1 MKKILLVALAAASV
15 LAMMCSCNTDTTQD
29 SAIPQSS
36 AEISQQSSEVSQTS
50 TESSQEI
57 VSSEP
62 SAENNDSETKIDEIL
77 VNGKFT
83 GFAAVVENGE
93 NIYGKS
99 FNKDGISDE
108 FDSNTL
114 FRIGSDTKQFTAA
127 AIMLLQQDGKLSVND
142 TLEKYFPDCKNGKNI
157 TLHNLLSMHSGL
169 TNYSD
174 YFAKLNLTQNADE
187 NKAAILRFILAEDLI
202 DEPNGDFKYNNS
214 NYFLLAQ
221 IIENVSGKTY
231 EEYLTENIFKPLG
244 MESTRIY
251 KDYEKDTA
259 TIAQPLYPQGADD
272 FFNLPNATMGA
283 GDIISNAAD
292 LAKWLKVFEGGSIL
306 SDESIE
312 AMSTSYSTENDMYEY
327 GYGWFISKDG
337 IYHGGNL
344 SEFSSFFFTSPDKK
358 YSIIILSNENS
369 GTLADFGT
377 AIRYELF

>member
-1 MKKILLVALAAASV
+1 MKKILLAALAAASV
-15 LAMMCSCNTDTTQD
+15 MGMMCSCNTDTTQD
-29 SAIPQSS
+29 SAVPQSS
-36 AEISQQSSEVSQTS
+36 IEISQTSS
-50 TESSQEI
+50 ESSQEN

-62 SAENNDSETKIDEIL
+62 SAENTDSEKKIDEIFT
-77 VNGKFT
+77 NGKFT
-83 GFAAVVENGE
+83 GFAAVVKNGE
-93 NIYGKS
+93 TLYGKN

-108 FDSNTL
+108 FDSKTL

-169 TNYSD
+169 TDYSD

-187 NKAAILRFILAEDLI
+187 NKAAILKFILAEDLI
-202 DEPNGDFKYNNS
+202 DEPGGVFTYNNS

-221 IIENVSGKTY
+221 IIENVSGMTY

-244 MESTRIY
+244 MDSTRIY
-251 KDYEKDTA
+251 KSYSDTE
-259 TIAQPLYPQGADD
+259 TIAQPLYPQGADN
-272 FFNLPNATMGA
+272 FFNIPYATTGA
-283 GDIISNAAD
+283 GDIMSNADD

-306 SDESIE
+306 TDESIE
-312 AMSTSYSTENDMYEY
+312 VMSTSYSTENDMYEY

-344 SEFSSFFFTSPDKK
+344 SEFSSFLFTSPDKK